1 MGRRTAELRLFS
13 WILEKIKI
21 LLYFCLAKIYNEITV
36 KKWQG
41 LNRKGVNHME
51 ALDMAI
57 SEKELKLLLNFV
69 KDNLQEARE
78 TKDEENRN
86 KRIDKTLEHI
96 QQYLED

>member
-1 MGRRTAELRLFS
+1 ME
-13 WILEKIKI
+13 
-21 LLYFCLAKIYNEITV
+21 EI
-36 KKWQG
+36 
-41 LNRKGVNHME
+41 
-51 ALDMAI
+51 AI

-86 KRIDKTLEHI
+86 RRIDKILEHI

>member
-1 MGRRTAELRLFS
+1 MTE
-13 WILEKIKI
+13 
-21 LLYFCLAKIYNEITV
+21 
-36 KKWQG
+36 
-41 LNRKGVNHME
+41 RKENKEMTE

-78 TKDEENRN
+78 TEDEENRN
-86 KRIDKTLEHI
+86 RRIDKTLEHI

>member
-1 MGRRTAELRLFS
+1 MTEA
-13 WILEKIKI
+13 
-21 LLYFCLAKIYNEITV
+21 
-36 KKWQG
+36 
-41 LNRKGVNHME
+41 ME
-51 ALDMAI
+51 EMAI

-86 KRIDKTLEHI
+86 RRIDKTLEHI

>member
-1 MGRRTAELRLFS
+1 MTE
-13 WILEKIKI
+13 
-21 LLYFCLAKIYNEITV
+21 V
-36 KKWQG
+36 
-41 LNRKGVNHME
+41 ME
-51 ALDMAI
+51 EMAI

-86 KRIDKTLEHI
+86 RRIDKTLEHI